1 MNFPK
6 AATYRMTADEVS
18 GVTTAD
24 VAAAANGTATAFSS
38 GTAGPTAR
46 GGEFVYAVVATFGG
60 TSITWPAGWTAETSY
75 TVGSNAIGR
84 AYQIPTAIGTFA
96 ATGTV
101 SGGWLAEVI
110 AFK

>member
-1 MNFPK
+1 
-6 AATYRMTADEVS
+6 
-18 GVTTAD
+18 
-24 VAAAANGTATAFSS
+24 
-38 GTAGPTAR
+38 
-46 GGEFVYAVVATFGG
+46 VYAVVAPFGG

-75 TVGSNAIGR
+75 TVGSNAVGR